1 MTFNGDLVTLDQLP
15 NGSAASIASIEG
27 EGPFRRRLLELGL
40 VPGTRVERVGQA
52 PFGDPLTFRVR
63 RAVLCLR
70 RSEAALVQLV
80 AEVAVEPA

>member
-1 MTFNGDLVTLDQLP
+1 MTFNGDAVTLDLLQ
-15 NGSAASIASIEG
+15 NGDEASIASIGG

-40 VPGTRVERVGQA
+40 VPGTHVQRIGQA

-70 RSEAALVQLV
+70 RAEAALVNLV
-80 AEVAVEPA
+80 APPNAS